1 MGRATSDE
9 GGDIQGSAAR
19 PSFENLAAAFAG
31 EAAARLLPASYHG
44 HDDMVAQLLSGGA
57 NVHYAD
63 AEGQTALHEAAHE
76 VPLPVKHKRQHEHA
90 NGWLFSYS
98 DLGHYHWSTS
108 GYQLSVLG
116 CTPPCPDTFSPHYR
130 QVFLSAYSFRAPGN
144 CQGVQALHA
153 LQGHSGVVSQLL
165 AAGAAVDQQ
174 NVRGRTPLFL
184 ASLHGNPQA
193 AKELLA
199 AGASIDC
206 SDTGGMTPLHAA
218 VG

>member
-1 MGRATSDE
+1 MKEETSKA
-9 GGDIQGSAAR
+9 Q
-19 PSFENLAAAFAG
+19 PLAPHL
-31 EAAARLLPASYHG
+31 RISLLP
-44 HDDMVAQLLSGGA
+44 LLAKLQHACYQHHITGMMTWLRNCYQAEKMFIMRMQKDRQPCMKQPMRYPFLSSTRGNMSMPMDGCSATLIWGTIIGA
-57 NVHYAD
+57 HLAISS
-63 AEGQTALHEAAHE
+63 AFLGALH
-76 VPLPVKHKRQHEHA
+76 PVLIRSCPTIGRSSCQHTV
-90 NGWLFSYS
+90 S
-98 DLGHYHWSTS
+98 GH
-108 GYQLSVLG
+108 QE
-116 CTPPCPDTFSPHYR
+116 
-130 QVFLSAYSFRAPGN
+130 N

-184 ASLHGNPQA
+184 ASLHGHPQA